1 MEQVELS
8 RYQAGPRIGSGA
20 DYEVRTAV
28 DLETGTE
35 VVLKRPVPQMIKLN
49 QHQATEARTNRVL
62 QVHGDLGGALPGM
75 VPVLGYTERE
85 LHDGFFGDSLGVEY
99 RVTVEERAKGIPL
112 LGDHMARITGVPVGV
127 GQQLFAL
134 HPLLQPP
141 LYPQLHPEKDA
152 TAAEAFPVQQQLID
166 LQHGFLEAGY
176 LLLDMRPQ
184 NIFYQPASGQ
194 ITIIDCGALAPLDA
208 PGLAGQTPGGPPLGL
223 HALCL
228 EVLKFYVTTDSP
240 PQDSAGYRDSY
251 GLRPVVN
258 VDQELEDMEQAFA
271 ACSDP
276 DCRQSSLHLVSK
288 INERAYSGMEEFR
301 TDLNAFFQAAVR
313 RNESLPIARQAW
325 LEALEWLKAPIG
337 AASSST
343 PSPNSLL
350 FSSPD
355 LFSSPGRPVGN

>member
-8 RYQAGPRIGSGA
+8 RYQAGSRIGSGA

-49 QHQATEARTNRVL
+49 QHQATEARTDRVL
-62 QVHGDLGGALPGM
+62 QVHRDLGGALPGM
-75 VPVLGYTERE
+75 VPILGYTERE
-85 LHDGFFGDSLGVEY
+85 LHDDFFGDSLGVEY

-112 LGDHMARITGVPVGV
+112 LGDQMARITGVPVGV

-134 HPLLQPP
+134 HPLL
-141 LYPQLHPEKDA
+141 HPHE
-152 TAAEAFPVQQQLID
+152 TPSAAEAFPIQQQLID
-166 LQHGFLEAGY
+166 LQQGFLEAGY

-184 NIFYQPASGQ
+184 NIFYLPASGQ

-208 PGLAGQTPGGPPLGL
+208 PGLAGQTPVIPPLGL

-228 EVLKFYVTTDSP
+228 EVLKFYVTPDSP

-258 VDQELEDMEQAFA
+258 VDQELEEMEQAFA
-271 ACSDP
+271 ACSDT
-276 DCRQSSLHLVSK
+276 DCRQSSLHLISK

-301 TDLNAFFQAAVR
+301 ADLNAFFQAAVR
-313 RNESLPIARQAW
+313 RNEDLPALPVARQAW
-325 LEALEWLKAPIG
+325 LEALEWLKAPYWG
-337 AASSST
+337 RF
-343 PSPNSLL
+343 L
-350 FSSPD
+350 FDADAELAPF
-355 LFSSPGRPVGN
+355 LQP